1 MMNTLLLLPG
11 FCEDLSVWDS
21 FVTHL
26 PDDVPV
32 LRMDF
37 PGIGTHPLPD
47 PADMTTYAH
56 AIHDMLES
64 AGIERA
70 VLVGHSMGGY
80 AALEFAARWPQHLA
94 GISLFHSHPYP
105 DSPERREVR
114 QRGIEMLRSGKKDMY
129 VSQLFPGMFAHAF
142 EEAHPEIVNGLIAKG
157 KQHSAESIIA
167 ALEAMMTRRD
177 HTDTLRQ
184 IACPVQF
191 MLGTEDKVVDP
202 GHILRASNLPE
213 ISDVRLLH
221 GVGHMGMLEVPDA
234 SAAAIEEFWRSCNKT
249 A

>member
-11 FCEDLSVWDS
+11 FCEDSSVWDG
-21 FVTHL
+21 FLTHL
-26 PDDVPV
+26 SEDVLV

-37 PGIGTHPLPD
+37 PGVGTNPLPD
-47 PADMTTYAH
+47 PAEMPTYAH
-56 AIHDMLES
+56 AIYDVLES
-64 AGIERA
+64 AGVERT

-94 GISLFHSHPYP
+94 GLALFHSHPYP

-114 QRGIEMLRSGKKDMY
+114 QRGIEMLRGGKKDLY
-129 VSQLFPGMFAHAF
+129 VSQLFPGLFAPAY
-142 EEAHPEIVNGLIAKG
+142 PEIINGLIAKG
-157 KQHSAESIIA
+157 KNQSAEGIIA

-177 HTDTLRQ
+177 HSDTLQQ

-191 MLGTEDKVVDP
+191 LLGTEDKLVEP
-202 GHILRASNLPE
+202 GPVLRASTWPE
-213 ISDVRLLH
+213 VSDVRLLH
-221 GVGHMGMLEVPDA
+221 GVGHMGMFEAPETA
-234 SAAAIEEFWRSCNKT
+234 AAAIEEFWRSCNGM